1 MINDSNIVNYT
12 PFLLSISIEMANEIF
27 AQGIVPGLI
36 LIAYLLIVKYIDSKK
51 KDPLKDIAK
60 LLNVVTKDIIDRDR
74 QKSLEVIDVII
85 EGMLGKLFNYFVGV
99 VINNNIEENRE
110 QIEYN
115 SEHIVKSL
123 YSQAF
128 NKLNIY
134 KGNDKYLS
142 YFMKEEWKTSLIED
156 IINILYN
163 NKLDKHQRIIAFSK
177 RMEIRET
184 DFIAH
189 ITNNAFGNK

>member
-12 PFLLSISIEMANEIF
+12 PFLLSIPIEMANEIF

>member
-1 MINDSNIVNYT
+1 
-12 PFLLSISIEMANEIF
+12 MANEIF

-36 LIAYLLIVKYIDSKK
+36 LIAYLLITKYIDSKK

-74 QKSLEVIDVII
+74 QKSLEVIDVVI

-142 YFMKEEWKTSLIED
+142 YFMREEWKASLIED

-163 NKLDKHQRIIAFSK
+163 TKLDKHRRIIAFSK

>member
-1 MINDSNIVNYT
+1 
-12 PFLLSISIEMANEIF
+12 MANEIF

-36 LIAYLLIVKYIDSKK
+36 LIAYLLITKYIDSKK

-142 YFMKEEWKTSLIED
+142 YFMREEWKKSLIED

-163 NKLDKHQRIIAFSK
+163 TKLDKHQRIIAFSK